1 MTEQEFNRRVE
12 IETQMAADR
21 ERAAA
26 EKQRVQELND
36 PSRRKRMVEA
46 GSGPKP
52 VSGSVVRRPAV
63 GARKPGGLTASSS
76 APARSGPNGGGSG
89 GGGGGGGGSVVKRPQ
104 VKRRPG
110 PTF

>member
-1 MTEQEFNRRVE
+1 MTEHEFNRRME

-26 EKQRVQELND
+26 EKQREQARND
-36 PSRRKRMVEA
+36 PSRRRHEIEV
-46 GSGPKP
+46 GSAPKP
-52 VSGSVVRRPAV
+52 GSGSVVRRPAV
-63 GARKPGGLTASSS
+63 GARKAGGLTTSSS
-76 APARSGPNGGGSG
+76 APVRNGTNGAATS
-89 GGGGGGGGSVVKRPQ
+89 GGGGGSVVKRPQ